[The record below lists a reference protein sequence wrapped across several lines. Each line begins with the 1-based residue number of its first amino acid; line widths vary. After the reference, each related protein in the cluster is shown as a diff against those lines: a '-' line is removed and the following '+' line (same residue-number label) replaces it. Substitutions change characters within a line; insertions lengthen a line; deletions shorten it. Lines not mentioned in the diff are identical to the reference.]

1 VNLQLQAALTLAVA
15 GSILLQKF
23 TAVFPNYA
31 VSAMFAVQ
39 FGVIADYTLCQAL
52 FTVAILALVARK
64 NTLSIRMKSAI
75 ILGYHGGCRVLKKM
89 LCVKDRA
96 HFARRM
102 GHRAWS
108 TEYKI
113 LTPLSLCSMLAAKS
127 GPICKTNSVNLFI
140 ISPKQVNW
148 KNHYTTN

>member
-52 FTVAILALVARK
+52 FTIAILALVAIK
-64 NTLSIRMKSAI
+64 NTLSIWMKSAI
-75 ILGYHGGCRVLKKM
+75 TPGYHGGCRVLKN
-89 LCVKDRA
+89 LSYVKERA
-96 HFARRM
+96 HFVRCLE
-102 GHRAWS
+102 HRAWS

-113 LTPLSLCSMLAAKS
+113 LTRLALCSMLVAKS
-127 GPICKTNSVNLFI
+127 EPICKTNSVNLFI

-148 KNHYTTN
+148 KNH